1 MIKALSPR
9 TGFLFY
15 RDMEKKMRMMMRR
28 RMTVGSNSK
37 AGISRIAIMCDPGS
51 ILAVSG

>member
-1 MIKALSPR
+1 
-9 TGFLFY
+9 
-15 RDMEKKMRMMMRR
+15 MEKKMRMMMGRMM

-51 ILAVSG
+51 ILATSG